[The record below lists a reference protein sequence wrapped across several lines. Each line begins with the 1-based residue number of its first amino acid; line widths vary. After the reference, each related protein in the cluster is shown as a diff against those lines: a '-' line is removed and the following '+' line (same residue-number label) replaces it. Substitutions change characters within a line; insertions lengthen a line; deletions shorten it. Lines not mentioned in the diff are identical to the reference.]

1 MKMFSFAKALTLG
14 TLVCLTLPVAC
25 GDDDDSSPVNPGN
38 NAGAGG
44 DSGEAG
50 SGPTGGT
57 GGSVSLPGT
66 STTSQTK
73 TCGDDD
79 MCKST
84 PTLLPTLFVD
94 PCCAADMS
102 CGVQTSFMAL
112 IGAQFAESCQPKNQ
126 PGDLDAACPDSEQ
139 KMATIPGFP
148 KPIPVPGFAG
158 CCRVD
163 TGTCG
168 VVVNKIDAM
177 GFGTFASPNLGCVDP
192 KPFTGKAG
200 GACGG
205 GGGGMGG
212 AGGMSGTEGG
222 AAGMGS
228 TEGGAAG
235 AAGAAGAGG
244 AGAGPQ

>member
-1 MKMFSFAKALTLG
+1 MKMFSFAKALALG

-50 SGPTGGT
+50 SGNT
-57 GGSVSLPGT
+57 GGSMLSVPGT
-66 STTSQTK
+66 SPTSKTI

-94 PCCAADMS
+94 PCCASDMS
-102 CGVQTSFMAL
+102 CGVSTTFMAL
-112 IGAQFAESCQPKNQ
+112 IGAQFAETCQAKNQ
-126 PGDLDAACPDSEQ
+126 PGDLDPACPDSDP
-139 KMATIPGFP
+139 KTAMIPGAP
-148 KPIPVPGFAG
+148 APIPVPGFAG
-158 CCRVD
+158 CCRAD

-168 VVVNKIDAM
+168 VIVNKIDTM

-200 GACGG
+200 AACGG

-244 AGAGPQ
+244 AAGNPT